1 MGTWRGDPTGWDETA
16 EGPSAESDNEG
27 LFFGVSERESPEGVE
42 ERSGEEGF
50 MRIEIE
56 PPEEDM
62 QLKVPNGAAL
72 TALLEFTHEMLLRSL
87 SIQNFRP
94 TVKYSRTGAAL
105 WEALFNGAGG
115 GSPSE
120 LSSASLRLYA
130 SNQDAFAS
138 LPRLRTP
145 QHQSALHK
153 RIDGATD
160 PVVTLSQPVGSMD
173 SNSPSEGPQDQD
185 AEGTSVAQL
194 LLKGGVSDCH
204 RILLPFFALAP
215 LAFDGRALNV
225 SYICSLRALKCF
237 SISSKWR
244 AEEASRSLMEVY
256 GVDTLRASVQGL
268 ASPSSALRFFRSALQ
283 HLEEK
288 QSSPLSGVDPD
299 ITGRQEKKVPT
310 EEMDS
315 GSEMAVEDLVFSPI
329 SPLLRVGRCFPWKD
343 FCKAG
348 HTMDSTRQDA
358 PRKTTSKRCLQAPAL
373 SGQGKEKHIGGD
385 RGGYTEEG
393 TTMKKVREA
402 CVQTEGTSTKFF
414 EGQGLHKRLLSAAL
428 TCKASRLP
436 GALDSGGNA
445 WHSQRLEFL
454 GDSVLG
460 FVVAMYIF
468 FTNFK
473 WEDEGA
479 LSRRKSS
486 YVCNKHLAAKAR
498 EMGIA
503 GHLLA
508 RPFTPS
514 ATLVELREQILSSK
528 MLADAVEALTA
539 AVYLSNKTLVRDTSK
554 NSPEARSASKTS
566 HTETRLGVSGHLGS
580 FDGLIAAA
588 AFLDRFVLKEA
599 STDTGEEDTLKSH
612 LQMDESSRLPP
623 IVNVLTATAQVSAS
637 ICCTPAS
644 EPEWAQLDAT
654 PLVAGVPHAPLR
666 PDPRVIALLQQLM
679 RVSHDST
686 ATSASL
692 GISAERDWRNEE
704 AVSVGKASHQAI
716 SNLWLS
722 PAKVSSE
729 VASPTSSNES
739 SGAAFWRD
747 RDLNLPLVALS
758 RTAEAPAAARGGPT
772 ATYQL
777 LEFLG
782 DSALGFVVSEWLFS
796 LFPEV
801 REGPLTI
808 IKSRLVSNSFFAA
821 KMMRKLHAAGLSYDS
836 LALGW
841 DSFSEPQSWPCLCVR
856 ERVIQRLV
864 ALPPEE
870 DFTREA
876 AEVLSRLAHSPSNA
890 AGDNSSGCSSNT
902 PKWVKQLGDIYEA
915 LASATLLS
923 SGFSFEALWA
933 AVSADFEICIPQLES
948 FLLAL
953 SRARSSQEEH
963 VDT

>member
-1 MGTWRGDPTGWDETA
+1 
-16 EGPSAESDNEG
+16 
-27 LFFGVSERESPEGVE
+27 
-42 ERSGEEGF
+42 
-50 MRIEIE
+50 
-56 PPEEDM
+56 
-62 QLKVPNGAAL
+62 
-72 TALLEFTHEMLLRSL
+72 
-87 SIQNFRP
+87 
-94 TVKYSRTGAAL
+94 
-105 WEALFNGAGG
+105 
-115 GSPSE
+115 
-120 LSSASLRLYA
+120 
-130 SNQDAFAS
+130 
-138 LPRLRTP
+138 
-145 QHQSALHK
+145 
-153 RIDGATD
+153 
-160 PVVTLSQPVGSMD
+160 
-173 SNSPSEGPQDQD
+173 
-185 AEGTSVAQL
+185 
-194 LLKGGVSDCH
+194 
-204 RILLPFFALAP
+204 
-215 LAFDGRALNV
+215 
-225 SYICSLRALKCF
+225 
-237 SISSKWR
+237 
-244 AEEASRSLMEVY
+244 
-256 GVDTLRASVQGL
+256 
-268 ASPSSALRFFRSALQ
+268 
-283 HLEEK
+283 
-288 QSSPLSGVDPD
+288 
-299 ITGRQEKKVPT
+299 
-310 EEMDS
+310 
-315 GSEMAVEDLVFSPI
+315 
-329 SPLLRVGRCFPWKD
+329 
-343 FCKAG
+343 
-348 HTMDSTRQDA
+348 
-358 PRKTTSKRCLQAPAL
+358 
-373 SGQGKEKHIGGD
+373 
-385 RGGYTEEG
+385 
-393 TTMKKVREA
+393 
-402 CVQTEGTSTKFF
+402 
-414 EGQGLHKRLLSAAL
+414 
-428 TCKASRLP
+428 
-436 GALDSGGNA
+436 
-445 WHSQRLEFL
+445 
-454 GDSVLG
+454 
-460 FVVAMYIF
+460 
-468 FTNFK
+468 
-473 WEDEGA
+473 
-479 LSRRKSS
+479 
-486 YVCNKHLAAKAR
+486 
-498 EMGIA
+498 MGIA

-508 RPFTPS
+508 RPFIPS

-856 ERVIQRLV
+856 YGDIGSSWIPNLASSAFGGLIGSLWSEEEAAGCGLRAGSPCRCCCSGCSSRKRERVIQRLV